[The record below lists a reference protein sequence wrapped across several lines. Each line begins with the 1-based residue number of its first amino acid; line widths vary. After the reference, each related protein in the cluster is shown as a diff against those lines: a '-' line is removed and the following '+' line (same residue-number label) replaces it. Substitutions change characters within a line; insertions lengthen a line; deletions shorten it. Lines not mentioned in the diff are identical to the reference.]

1 MDKSGLFLRE
11 NITAVQQ
18 VELLY
23 GTPKSFL
30 YYMNRPSDDKWLDE
44 QRSESSHSPLITM
57 GLIEQ
62 GVLLTDPGYFHT
74 NEKGRQNY
82 GQMSDIDLCEEIDSL
97 VVNQY
102 KSKSVYTLL
111 YSHKQELYHMIRELY
126 HVNEMKARRCLA
138 MDYM

>member
-1 MDKSGLFLRE
+1 MRE
-11 NITAVQQ
+11 NITAVKQ

-30 YYMNRPSDDKWLDE
+30 YYMNRLSDDKWLDE
-44 QRSESSHSPLITM
+44 QKSESQNSPLITM
-57 GLIEQ
+57 ELLEK

-82 GQMSDIDLCEEIDSL
+82 RQVSDIDLCEEIDSL
-97 VVNQY
+97 VVKQY
-102 KSKSVYTLL
+102 KSRSIYTLL

-126 HVNEMKARRCLA
+126 HVNEMMARRCLA